1 MNNAYYVYAYL
12 TEEGTPYYI
21 GKGKG
26 KRYKTQHSV
35 PVPTDLQN
43 IVFLEKNLTEI
54 GAFAIERR
62 MIEWYGRVSKKTGIL
77 LNKQPGG
84 QGCSDTLSNPRK
96 KYKPKMRYCRGGWN
110 WDLI

>member
-1 MNNAYYVYAYL
+1 VNNTYYVYAYL
-12 TEEGTPYYI
+12 TKEGMPYYI

-26 KRYKTQHSV
+26 YRYKDSNHSV
-35 PVPTDLQN
+35 AVPRDPQR

-62 MIEWYGRVSKKTGIL
+62 MIEWYGRVNKKTGIL
-77 LNKQPGG
+77 LNVSKGG
-84 QGCSDTLSNPRK
+84 GGGCSGPK
-96 KYKPKMRYCRGGWN
+96 KKRAQRQYNRSGWN